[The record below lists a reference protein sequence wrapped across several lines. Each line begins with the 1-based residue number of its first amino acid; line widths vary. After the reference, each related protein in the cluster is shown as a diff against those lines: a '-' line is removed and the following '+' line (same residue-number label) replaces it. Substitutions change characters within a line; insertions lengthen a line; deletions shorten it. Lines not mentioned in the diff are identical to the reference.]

1 MRGDTNF
8 VNNHF
13 WNCYEEVTDA
23 STGAVDVVVEAVA
36 ATGDYL
42 DTYVLFNRL
51 LGVCLNGGG
60 VECGNQ

>member
-42 DTYVLFNRL
+42 DTYVLSIDYW
-51 LGVCLNGGG
+51 VCFKWGG